1 MELRRLPSDLAAIL
15 GVTLLT
21 LGVVFLPVFRD
32 TPVRLIVGVPFVL
45 FVPGYVLVSV
55 LYPGHVDSDEGDTE
69 DRSKNTGITHSE
81 RTALSFVFSM
91 AIVSIIGL
99 ILNST
104 PFGLRLVPILVSL
117 TLFIIIGIIVAERR
131 RRSLA
136 PGTRFVVPW
145 QTKLRSMRVELL
157 EPNSKREA
165 ALNILLLLS
174 LFLAVTS
181 VGYVS
186 MTPTEG
192 ESFTEFYLLT
202 EDEKLDVEDYPTEFV
217 VGESQSLVVG
227 VENQEYRTMNYTV
240 LVELHRV
247 QVQGNSTQVVAT
259 ERLQTFETRIE
270 HNETWQRTHTVTPQ
284 MTGDRLRLT
293 YMLYRGDPPASPT
306 TENAYRNLQ
315 LWINVTRTN

>member
-1 MELRRLPSDLAAIL
+1 MELRRFPSDLAAIL
-15 GVTLLT
+15 ALTLLT
-21 LGVVFLPVFRD
+21 LGVMFLPVFRD

-55 LYPGHVDSDEGDTE
+55 LYPGYIDSDAGGTE
-69 DRSKNTGITHSE
+69 DHSRNTGITSSE
-81 RTALSFVFSM
+81 RTALSFAFSM
-91 AIVSIIGL
+91 AIVSIVGL

-104 PFGLRLVPILVSL
+104 PFGLRLVPILVTL
-117 TLFIIIGIIVAERR
+117 TVIIIIGIIVAERR
-131 RRSLA
+131 RRALA
-136 PGTRFVVPW
+136 PGNRFVVPW
-145 QTKLRSMRVELL
+145 QTKLRSMWVEFL
-157 EPNSKREA
+157 EPNSKLEA
-165 ALNILLLLS
+165 ALNILLLIS
-174 LFLAVTS
+174 FFLAVTS
-181 VGYVS
+181 IGYVS
-186 MTPTEG
+186 MIPTEG
-192 ESFTEFYLLT
+192 ESFTGFYLLT
-202 EDEKLDVEDYPTEFV
+202 EDEELDVEDYPTEFV

-270 HNETWQRTHTVTPQ
+270 HNETWQRTHTVTLQ

-315 LWINVTRTN
+315 LWINVTSTN